1 MHVFVYG
8 PLLNPASLRAALPE
22 VDLGACR
29 PARLA
34 GHVRCFD
41 LESPND
47 GSHPDASYTHPG
59 GAPPSHL
66 LLCNLRPSRDYAV
79 NGVCIPVR
87 EAGLA
92 GLERREHRYDLREV
106 TDLVSEYPQNLALTG
121 PVVTF
126 IGKPEF
132 TATRAGGPPSP
143 GAIAARSYLHTLTSG
158 AKYWD
163 AAAPEFYHLTMAST
177 LFPPPAPIADL
188 IRTDR

>member
-1 MHVFVYG
+1 MMPPAYFDSRRHLTPVDPYPKGPAGSPTTSLRLRQRPNQPPPRFGGRSMHVFVYG

-79 NGVCIPVR
+79 NGV
-87 EAGLA
+87 
-92 GLERREHRYDLREV
+92 
-106 TDLVSEYPQNLALTG
+106 
-121 PVVTF
+121 
-126 IGKPEF
+126 
-132 TATRAGGPPSP
+132 
-143 GAIAARSYLHTLTSG
+143 
-158 AKYWD
+158 
-163 AAAPEFYHLTMAST
+163 
-177 LFPPPAPIADL
+177 
-188 IRTDR
+188 